1 VTQQLRES
9 FPDHSAFRYLIY
21 DNDSIF
27 SDEVKDVIESFG
39 IKSKRTAYRS
49 PWQNGTAERG
59 SVPSPVEK
67 GNGVTFRVDKPNRR
81 KGDRR
86 ATP

>member
-27 SDEVKDVIESFG
+27 SDELKDVIESFG
-39 IKSKRTAYRS
+39 IKSKRTGERYVWSREQLKKTS
-49 PWQNGTAERG
+49 EERRTGPSAE
-59 SVPSPVEK
+59 
-67 GNGVTFRVDKPNRR
+67 
-81 KGDRR
+81 
-86 ATP
+86 A